1 MTTIECQLTVE
12 SQNVTH
18 VHSQL
23 NFAENV
29 TRDFFFRTTFQLNV
43 SGLGMNSCLETL
55 KHLKR

>member
-29 TRDFFFRTTFQLNV
+29 TRDFFQDYISTQRFWALV
-43 SGLGMNSCLETL
+43 MV
-55 KHLKR
+55 